1 MCESPVICDL
11 ALFKLQMGLFGIIKQ
26 ICHASVGNMM
36 ECFPSLAWHICIMY
50 VCMDGCMYVRMY
62 VCMHVCIHVC
72 MCVQSGHRCYEDHG
86 VKSLKSSF
94 DIMW

>member
-1 MCESPVICDL
+1 
-11 ALFKLQMGLFGIIKQ
+11 
-26 ICHASVGNMM
+26 
-36 ECFPSLAWHICIMY
+36 
-50 VCMDGCMYVRMY
+50 MYVRMY

-72 MCVQSGHRCYEDHG
+72 MCVQSGHRYYEDHG